1 LKNLQIVP
9 VKRSCCRRG
18 IRCPHLFTPLLFFS
32 AARLSMRLQYLS
44 LPQRNRTIPAG
55 GKAADPGGRLH
66 FSRNFCKT
74 TWQIYKFGLFCPGR
88 MMYNHGR
95 MNSGGNEEE
104 TDTLPALVEAGKV
117 YAERFE
123 NGFDMFY

>member
-1 LKNLQIVP
+1 M
-9 VKRSCCRRG
+9 
-18 IRCPHLFTPLLFFS
+18 H
-32 AARLSMRLQYLS
+32 LQYLS

-55 GKAADPGGRLH
+55 GKAADPGRRLLI
-66 FSRNFCKT
+66 FRDSCKSAR
-74 TWQIYKFGLFCPGR
+74 QIYKFGLFCPGR